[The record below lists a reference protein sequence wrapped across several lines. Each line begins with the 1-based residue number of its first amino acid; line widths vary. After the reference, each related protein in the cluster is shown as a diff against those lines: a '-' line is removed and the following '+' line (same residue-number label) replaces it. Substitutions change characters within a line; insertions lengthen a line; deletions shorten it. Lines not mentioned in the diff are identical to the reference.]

1 MDAESRE
8 LLASITARL
17 ESISMTMHEYARERG
32 RLQTAATRLRTG
44 VRPAVVRAE
53 LGPDAWHHERHR
65 ALDGFTP
72 NLQR

>member
-1 MDAESRE
+1 
-8 LLASITARL
+8 
-17 ESISMTMHEYARERG
+17 MTMHEYARERG